1 VLRGGGV
8 SGGGVV
14 VVVVR
19 CVVWC
24 VLGVPWVCGGCVV
37 CEVSGGGVAG
47 FIVVGGGGRRRR
59 RGRVVVYICC
69 RETREHSPGSP
80 GKPGST
86 LEPPKV
92 WTSCWPLSDPKSGQ
106 NDVQILGGFRGGVH
120 LLQGAR
126 GAQGTLWN
134 RCIDSNLLYQMYYL
148 LEAKQR

>member
-1 VLRGGGV
+1 LPQTQKLFQESGLAPKPICFISGWVVGVLRGGGV

-59 RGRVVVYICC
+59 RGRGDFDG
-69 RETREHSPGSP
+69 GS
-80 GKPGST
+80 GGS
-86 LEPPKV
+86 L
-92 WTSCWPLSDPKSGQ
+92 
-106 NDVQILGGFRGGVH
+106 
-120 LLQGAR
+120 
-126 GAQGTLWN
+126 
-134 RCIDSNLLYQMYYL
+134 
-148 LEAKQR
+148 